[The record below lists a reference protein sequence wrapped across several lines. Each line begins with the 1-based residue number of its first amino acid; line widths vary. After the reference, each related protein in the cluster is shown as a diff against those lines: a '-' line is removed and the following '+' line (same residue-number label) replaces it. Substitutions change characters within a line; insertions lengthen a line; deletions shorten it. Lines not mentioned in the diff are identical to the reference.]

1 MLAREGGL
9 IRVHKSYSPSPQG
22 RLPMG
27 EFAFLA
33 FFLPSDEFVNSQTNK
48 DVYSL
53 AQEAATT
60 GREGRLHVIALIA
73 HTIE

>member
-1 MLAREGGL
+1 
-9 IRVHKSYSPSPQG
+9 
-22 RLPMG
+22 MG

-60 GREGRLHVIALIA
+60 GREGQLHVIALNA